1 MHSMIGQYLLLI
13 KINKN
18 FRNFQLTDFNIF
30 NTPCILLYILYIAY
44 IYLHILILQYNN
56 KNKYFIELKK
66 LRFQGIQSIE
76 TSNKNIIKHPIN
88 L

>member
-30 NTPCILLYILYIAY
+30 NTPCILLYILY
-44 IYLHILILQYNN
+44 LHILILQYNN

-76 TSNKNIIKHPIN
+76 TLNKNIIKHPIN

>member
-30 NTPCILLYILYIAY
+30 NTPSILLYIL
-44 IYLHILILQYNN
+44 YLHILILQYNN

-76 TSNKNIIKHPIN
+76 TLNKNIIKHPIN